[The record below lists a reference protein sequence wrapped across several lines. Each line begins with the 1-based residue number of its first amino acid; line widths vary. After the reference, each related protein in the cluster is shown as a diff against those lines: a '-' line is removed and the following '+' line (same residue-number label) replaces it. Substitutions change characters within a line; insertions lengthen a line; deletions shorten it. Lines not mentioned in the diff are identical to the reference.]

1 MDAVEMDA
9 AGNQRFT
16 EASRLPAIVWVEAR
30 RDTRIRSIVSPT
42 TLRSTDWGTS
52 PFGVLRAPHKVLRY
66 HFEGADDLLTQA
78 VRRLRDRRIS
88 RPGPGDVGGSGA
100 RRVAHP
106 RGCGSAGA

>member
-30 RDTRIRSIVSPT
+30 RDAGICSIVSPT
-42 TLRSTDWGTS
+42 TLRSTDWWTS
-52 PFGVLRAPHKVLRY
+52 PFGVLPHQVLLY
-66 HFEGADDLLTQA
+66 HFEGAGDLLTQE